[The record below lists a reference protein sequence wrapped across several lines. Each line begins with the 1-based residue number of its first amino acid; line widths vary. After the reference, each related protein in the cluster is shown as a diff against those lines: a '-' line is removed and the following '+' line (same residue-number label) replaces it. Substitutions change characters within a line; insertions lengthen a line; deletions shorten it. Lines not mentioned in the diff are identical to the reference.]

1 MNLHENIRNIR
12 KEKGMTQETLAE
24 AMGVTTAAV
33 SKWETSQSAP
43 DVEMLMALADF
54 FEVSV
59 DTLLGH
65 ELKADRKQAMLD
77 EMENLAGE
85 QRFAQA
91 KELARKLL
99 RNYPN
104 DYDVVSKVADL
115 YYRSDVTVDGNS
127 DMEYSIELTKR
138 LFTLLDDP
146 TGFERFNLLSRLGNQ
161 YELLKNWDMA
171 RKYYTESNV
180 FCANNR
186 ALARMLADEGKY
198 REAADAITEEF
209 TQDLFNILLNSMS
222 LHKVW
227 RELGEPE
234 KAEAALDWAIGAVK
248 TAGKNLTDNYA
259 PMLVVLYTQKM
270 GLAKKMGDGV
280 KARTCADAAI
290 ALVENREEN
299 RTPDF
304 LTGNLKKLLI
314 SSNLQTPEYIRQLLA
329 ETATEHAVVLTSSR
343 TK

>member
-1 MNLHENIRNIR
+1 MFHENIRNIR
-12 KEKGMTQETLAE
+12 REKGMTQEALAE

-33 SKWETSQSAP
+33 SKWETGQSTP
-43 DVEMLMALADF
+43 DVEMLLALADF

-59 DTLLGH
+59 DTMLGH
-65 ELKADRKQAMLD
+65 RVKEDRKRDLLE
-77 EMENLAGE
+77 EMESLAVA
-85 QRFAQA
+85 QRFEEA
-91 KELARKLL
+91 KELAQKLL

-104 DYDVVSKVADL
+104 DYDVVSKASDL
-115 YYRSDVTVDGNS
+115 YYRSDVTAEGS
-127 DMEYSIELTKR
+127 CDMEYSIELTKR
-138 LFTLLDDP
+138 LFALLDDP
-146 TGFERFNLLSRLGNQ
+146 TGIERFNLLSRLGNQ
-161 YELLKNWDMA
+161 YELLGNYEMA

-209 TQDLFNILLNSMS
+209 TQDLFHILVNAMS

-227 RELGEPE
+227 RELGEPD

-248 TAGKNLTDNYA
+248 TAGKGLAENYA
-259 PMLVVLYTQKM
+259 PMLVVLYAQKM
-270 GLAKKMGDGV
+270 GMAKQMGDGA
-280 KARTCADAAI
+280 KARACAESAI
-290 ALVENREEN
+290 ALVEKRGEN
-299 RTPDF
+299 RSADF

-314 SSNLQTPEYIRQLLA
+314 SGNLQTPEYIRQLL
-329 ETATEHAVVLTSSR
+329 EESATEHAFVLTATR